1 MASMLDSWDLTPPV
15 VPPRAPFYPLEPIG
29 VGTPLVEGLTGYLLR
44 LAEAHALPV
53 AALTEELRR
62 CAPVA
67 HPAPGG
73 PEKDRACPYGLL
85 SYSANG
91 VEESAAKW
99 ARALNA
105 ATLRA
110 DLQNL
115 TLLAFGGFLCSLSLF
130 RRFRT
135 WCPAC
140 LGELRSSN
148 RSIYEPL
155 LWSLTVARICPYH
168 RRPFVSVCP
177 RCGRPMRPIM
187 SLSRPG
193 YCGRCGAWLGAMPAK
208 ARTEDIAATAPEHW
222 VSEATGDLL
231 ALAPDVDH
239 QPGALRKTFRK
250 NVDACVRHLFNGNGA
265 EFAKFAGCT
274 ATSVYNWRNRKT
286 TPRIDQLL
294 QLSER
299 LRIPIAA
306 FLLGGKGGGTVNWK
320 TIKPGA
326 TNYATPAVLHRPRAK
341 MRQTLRMV
349 LNERPAPSLSEV
361 ACRLGYGG
369 TEGLRRISSTLCKQ
383 ITDNYKKSVQYEP
396 RSRGPRWR
404 ICGRKEVEA
413 ALKAALA
420 KKEPESIPRI
430 ARRLGYTGSAPFF
443 GPFPS
448 LCRAINL
455 KIARRR
461 AARIRAMRRIVE
473 RAVKQNSPPTLRSLA
488 LQLGYKDKKV
498 LTRYF
503 AGLCAELL
511 ARRRVFAKKQITE
524 VRGEL
529 QSYAR
534 LEPAPSMAE
543 VCRKLGLKPVTA
555 SRRFPAEYKLIVSR
569 YQQRRRAMAGLRR
582 L

>member
-1 MASMLDSWDLTPPV
+1 MTSIFDSWDLAAPD
-15 VPPRAPFYPLEPIG
+15 VPPRTRFYPLEPIG

-62 CAPVA
+62 CAPIA
-67 HPAPGG
+67 PPGPGG
-73 PEKDRACPYGLL
+73 TEKDYPYGLL

-91 VEESAAKW
+91 VEESATKW

-105 ATLRA
+105 ATLRS
-110 DLQNL
+110 DLRNL
-115 TLLAFGGFLCSLSLF
+115 TLLAFEGFLCSLSLF
-130 RRFRT
+130 RRFRA

-140 LGELRSSN
+140 LEEWRTAD

-155 LWSLTVARICPYH
+155 LWSLSVACVCPYH
-168 RRPFVSVCP
+168 GQPFVSICP

-187 SLSRPG
+187 SSSRPG
-193 YCGRCGAWLGAMPAK
+193 HCGRCGGWLGAMPAQ
-208 ARTEDIAATAPEHW
+208 ARPEDTSVTAPERW
-222 VSEATGDLL
+222 VSSAAGDLL
-231 ALAPDVDH
+231 ALALRVGH
-239 QPGALRKTFRK
+239 QPATLRMAFRE

-265 EFAKFAGCT
+265 EFAKFIGCT
-274 ATSVYNWRNRKT
+274 ATSVYNWRNGKA

-294 QLSER
+294 QVSER

-306 FLLGGKGGGTVNWK
+306 FLLSGAGTGSVDWK
-320 TIKPGA
+320 TIKPAA

-361 ACRLGYGG
+361 ARRLGYRG
-369 TEGLRRISSTLCKQ
+369 TEGLRRISSTLCKR
-383 ITDNYKKSVQYEP
+383 ITDNYKKSFQAEP
-396 RSRGPRWR
+396 YNRGPRRR
-404 ICGRKEVEA
+404 ICGRTEVEA

-420 KKEPESIPRI
+420 KEEPESVPRI
-430 ARRLGYTGSAPFF
+430 AQRLGYAGSAPLF
-443 GPFPS
+443 GSFPG
-448 LCRAINL
+448 LCRAISL
-455 KIARRR
+455 KIARQKTI
-461 AARIRAMRRIVE
+461 RIRAMGRIVQSAI
-473 RAVKQNSPPTLRSLA
+473 RQYPPPTLRALA

-503 AGLCAELL
+503 DGLCAELL
-511 ARRRVFAKKQITE
+511 ARGRAVAKKQIAQ
-524 VRGEL
+524 RRREL
-529 QSYAR
+529 QSYTR

-543 VCRKLGLKPVTA
+543 VCRKLGLKPQTA
-555 SRRFPAEYKLIVSR
+555 SRKFPAEYTLIVWR
-569 YQQRRRAMAGLRR
+569 YQQRRRTMAQLRR